1 MEAVAASDLAQGL
14 ESLSFHET
22 SWHLNIDVLSS
33 IASELA
39 KTQPRPVSTSSA
51 AAFDP
56 DAYAAEHR
64 ARVCAGARELAAM
77 LQVCRT
83 WRAAVFATDGAWLP
97 LLHAAYPLLIDLPT
111 TEPLRKPRVLF
122 RRLYEAMQQVEQL
135 RTSMMQAPMPP
146 PSPPPLSV
154 PPPSPGASLADFIL
168 TIIVVF
174 QGWGS
179 PPSEDEI
186 HGDDRM
192 RQLRDIGPKEAWAG
206 TLSAANLGNR
216 PDADAPTFELLQLD
230 DAVRSVRT
238 LTLTLTLN
246 ANANANPNR
255 KP

>member
-1 MEAVAASDLAQGL
+1 
-14 ESLSFHET
+14 
-22 SWHLNIDVLSS
+22 
-33 IASELA
+33 
-39 KTQPRPVSTSSA
+39 
-51 AAFDP
+51 
-56 DAYAAEHR
+56 
-64 ARVCAGARELAAM
+64 M

-135 RTSMMQAPMPP
+135 RTAIMQAPMPP

-216 PDADAPTFELLQLD
+216 PDAEAPTFELLQLD

-238 LTLTLTLN
+238 LTLTLTTN
-246 ANANANPNR
+246 SNH
-255 KP
+255 